1 MQYRPQSFNLL
12 PPVIKNLLII
22 NGLAFLGALG
32 FGNMFGYDVNGN
44 WGLYLPFVSPEFNP
58 FQIVTHMFLHSTA
71 NFSHLFF
78 NMFALWMFGN
88 SLENLWGSKKFLIFY
103 MVTGLGAAL
112 CHSLVNYYEY
122 TQVIQNMSPEAIE
135 IVWREGRDVLLSDK
149 NYTDYNMGKLNS
161 LINIPTVGASGAVFG
176 VLMGFG
182 IMYPNVQIYLY
193 FLFPIKAKWFVLGYG
208 ILEFISGISQSQS
221 NIAHFAHLGG
231 MLFGYLLIRYWKR
244 NQFRTF

>member
-1 MQYRPQSFNLL
+1 
-12 PPVIKNLLII
+12 
-22 NGLAFLGALG
+22 
-32 FGNMFGYDVNGN
+32 
-44 WGLYLPFVSPEFNP
+44 
-58 FQIVTHMFLHSTA
+58 
-71 NFSHLFF
+71 
-78 NMFALWMFGN
+78 
-88 SLENLWGSKKFLIFY
+88 

-135 IVWREGRDVLLSDK
+135 IVWREGRDVLLSNQ

-182 IMYPNVQIYLY
+182 MMYPNVQIYLY